1 MAEPGGD
8 GPTGIDRGI
17 ELTPE
22 EPLGEVASL
31 AARAEAAGFDAVLSS
46 CHYFNRDPFVAL
58 ARTADAT
65 EAVRIGPG
73 VVNPYESHP
82 VALASRAATLQEE
95 SGGRAIFGIG
105 AGDASTLSALGI
117 ERDRPLR
124 RVLESIEV
132 ARDLWA
138 GESVQRA
145 GAVTVRGAT
154 LNYAVDPLPVYVG
167 AQGPDMLRMAAK
179 YADGVLYNAAHPR
192 DVSWAA
198 DRIEEGL
205 SERPADRG
213 GFDFVVQASASV
225 ADDAD
230 AARETA
236 RQAAA
241 VIAGGAAP
249 PVLERHGI
257 DIDRAAEIGD
267 LVSAGAFREAFAAVS
282 EPMIDAFCVA
292 GTPPHVADRFAAI
305 REHADGVVAAT
316 PLGPDRA
323 TAINLLADATRP

>member
-1 MAEPGGD
+1 VR
-8 GPTGIDRGI
+8 IDRGI

-22 EPLGEVASL
+22 EPLGEIESL
-31 AARAEAAGFDAVLSS
+31 AGRAEAAGFDTILSS

-58 ARTADAT
+58 ARIAAAT
-65 EAVRIGPG
+65 EGVRLGPG

-95 SGGRAIFGIG
+95 SGGRAVFGIG

-124 RVLESIEV
+124 RVLESIRV
-132 ARDLWA
+132 ARDLWEGA
-138 GESVQRA
+138 SVERE
-145 GAVTVRGAT
+145 GVVTARGAT
-154 LNYAVDPLPVYVG
+154 LNYAVEPLPVYVG

-179 YADGVLYNAAHPR
+179 HADGVLYNASHPR
-192 DVSWAA
+192 DVAWAA

-205 SERPADRG
+205 AERPPGSRA
-213 GFDFVVQASASV
+213 FDFVVQASVSV
-225 ADDAD
+225 AGEEA
-230 AARETA
+230 AARKTA

-249 PVLERHGI
+249 PVLDRHGI
-257 DIDRAAEIGD
+257 DADLAAEIGD
-267 LVSAGAFREAFAAVS
+267 LVSAGEFRAAFAKVS
-282 EPMIDAFCVA
+282 APMIDAFCIA
-292 GTPPHVADRFAAI
+292 GTPSTVADRFASI
-305 REHADGVVAAT
+305 REDADGVVAAT

-323 TAINLLADATRP
+323 AAIDLLADATGG

>member
-1 MAEPGGD
+1 MDEKASNRD
-8 GPTGIDRGI
+8 GIVQGV

-22 EPLGEVASL
+22 EPLDEVAAL
-31 AARAEAAGFDAVLSS
+31 AERAEAAGFDAILSS

-58 ARTADAT
+58 RRMVDAT
-65 EAVRIGPG
+65 EEVRVGPG
-73 VVNPYESHP
+73 VVNPYDAHP

-95 SGGRAIFGIG
+95 SGGRALFGIG

-124 RVLESIEV
+124 RVLESFKMAQELWEGGSV
-132 ARDLWA
+132 DRD
-138 GESVQRA
+138 
-145 GAVTVRGAT
+145 GAVTARGAT

-179 YADGVLYNAAHPR
+179 HADGVLYNASHPR
-192 DVSWAA
+192 DVGWAT
-198 DRIEEGL
+198 DRVAEGL
-205 SERPADRG
+205 SQRPSDRG
-213 GFDFVVQASASV
+213 SFDFVVQASVSV
-225 ADDAD
+225 AGEAE

-249 PVLERHGI
+249 PVLDRHGI
-257 DIDRAAEIGD
+257 DVDLASEIGE
-267 LVSAGAFREAFAAVS
+267 LVSAGKFRPAFAKVS

-292 GTPPHVADRFAAI
+292 GTPADVAGRIDAI
-305 REHADGVVAAT
+305 REDADGVVAAT

-323 TAINLLADATRP
+323 TAIDLLADATAP